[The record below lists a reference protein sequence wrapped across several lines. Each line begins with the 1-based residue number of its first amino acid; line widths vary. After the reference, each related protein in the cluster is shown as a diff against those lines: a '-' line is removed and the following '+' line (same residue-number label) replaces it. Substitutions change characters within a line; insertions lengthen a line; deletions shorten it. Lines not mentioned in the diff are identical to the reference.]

1 MGDEVRQHAF
11 TREDRKRYR
20 EKVKRCLDAL
30 RRMLDEGRFETD
42 RPRIGLELEIYLV
55 DRTGTPMMVNEE
67 LLARIESEDF
77 QTELGQFNIEF
88 NLPPRD
94 LIGTVHREMETGLR
108 KILNHALESA
118 EELDAR
124 MLIVGILPTLK
135 DLHVTR
141 ENLSRNPRYHLLNDQ
156 ILAMRGEDLRIE
168 IQGTERLATT
178 ANSIMMEAASTSMQL
193 HLQVDP
199 DDFARYWNAAQAIS
213 APQLAVGCNSPF
225 FLGKELWRETRIAL
239 FEQSI
244 DTRPEELQAQG
255 VRPRVWFGERWI
267 TSAVDLFEENVSYFP
282 ALLPELDDEDPI
294 EALERGEVPRM
305 RELSLHNGTIYRWNR
320 AVYGTGEETDG
331 DGPHLRVEN
340 RVLPAGPTVVDE
352 IANAAFYYGLVRSI
366 ADLDPPLSQRLS
378 FSAATEN
385 FFAAARDGLDA
396 TLYWPE
402 LGPLPADELVLDH
415 LLPQA
420 HDGLEAWGVD
430 HDDRDRYL
438 GIVAERC
445 RQQQT
450 GATWQVR
457 VARHLHE
464 VEGLD
469 RDDALLEMT
478 RRYIGHMHANDP
490 VHTWPLPAGAA

>member
-1 MGDEVRQHAF
+1 VGEEVRQHAF
-11 TREDRKRYR
+11 TREDRQRYR
-20 EKVKRCLDAL
+20 EKVKRCIDAL
-30 RRMLDEGRFETD
+30 RRMLDEGRFETG
-42 RPRIGLELEIYLV
+42 RTRIGLELEIYLV
-55 DRTGTPMMVNEE
+55 DRSGTPMMVNEE
-67 LLARIESEDF
+67 VLTRIESEDF

-94 LIGTVHREMETGLR
+94 LVTTVHREMESGLR

-118 EELDAR
+118 EQLDAR
-124 MLIVGILPTLK
+124 MIIVGILPTLK

-168 IQGTERLATT
+168 IEGTERLATT

-267 TSAVDLFEENVSYFP
+267 SSVMDLFEENVSYFP

-294 EALERGEVPRM
+294 ATLDRGDVPRL
-305 RELSLHNGTIYRWNR
+305 REMTLHNGTIYRWNR
-320 AVYGTGEETDG
+320 AVYGSGSETGTEV
-331 DGPHLRVEN
+331 PHLRVEN
-340 RVLPAGPTVVDE
+340 RVLPAGPTVIDE
-352 IANAAFYYGLVRSI
+352 IANAAFYYGLVRAV
-366 ADLDPPLSQRLS
+366 ADLDPPLPQRLS

-385 FFAAARDGLDA
+385 FFAAARDGLES
-396 TLYWPE
+396 TLYWPGI
-402 LGPLPADELVLDH
+402 GPLPASELVLDH
-415 LLPQA
+415 LLPLA
-420 HDGLEAWGVD
+420 EDGLRAWEVD
-430 HDDRDRYL
+430 PDDRDRYL
-438 GIVAERC
+438 GTIEARC
-445 RQQQT
+445 RTGQT

-457 VARHLHE
+457 VARHLHD

-478 RRYIGHMHANDP
+478 RRYIDHMHANEP
-490 VHTWPLPAGAA
+490 VHTWPLPNGSG